1 MTITRIGETQAKP
14 ELTAELR
21 TFLISILP
29 IIKSSQGCESVTLYQ
44 SRDDPTKFTIVEV
57 WDGIESHQASVT
69 NIPPEKLAEIRPLL
83 ASVPSGGYFELVEH
97 HTS

>member
-1 MTITRIGETQAKP
+1 MTITRIGQTQAKP

-29 IIKSSQGCESVTLYQ
+29 MIKSSQGCESATLYQ

-57 WDGIESHQASVT
+57 WDSIESHQASVT

-83 ASVPSGGYFELVEH
+83 ASAPSGGYFELVDH
-97 HTS
+97 FTS